1 MAKSDYFPHPD
12 SDLLIWHDRFKV
24 NLAARQAEFGLSA
37 EDIASVDSDNQE
49 LHTKIS
55 EVNAASAAARH
66 ATAAKTASRNNIES
80 RVRALVRRI
89 KAHPAYSDALGN
101 LLGIIGSEDTTK
113 LTDAKPVLTGV
124 DQTGGVVV
132 LNFVKSKSDGINIY
146 CQREGE
152 PEFLFL
158 ARDTIP
164 PYIDNRPLLVAGKP
178 ELRRYTAV
186 YILKDAEV
194 GQYSDELVVNCAP

>member
-12 SDLLIWHDRFKV
+12 SDLLVWHDRFKV
-24 NLAARQAEFGLSA
+24 NLAQTQAELGLSA
-37 EDIASVDSDNQE
+37 TDIASVESDNLE
-49 LHTKIS
+49 LHYKIS
-55 EVNAASAAARH
+55 AGNAALAAARH
-66 ATAAKTASRNNIES
+66 ATAAKTASVNNIEAKT
-80 RVRALVRRI
+80 RALVRRV

-101 LLGIIGSEDTTK
+101 LLGIIGAEDTTK
-113 LTDAKPVLTGV
+113 LADAKPVLTGV

-132 LNFVKSKSDGINIY
+132 LNFVKSRSDGINIY

-152 PEFLFL
+152 SEFVFL
-158 ARDTIP
+158 ARDTVP
-164 PYIDNRPLLVAGKP
+164 PYVDNRPLLAPGKP

-186 YILKDAEV
+186 YIAKDAEV

>member
-12 SDLLIWHDRFKV
+12 NDLLVWHDRFKV
-24 NLAARQAEFGLSA
+24 NLAAKQAELGLSA
-37 EDIASVDSDNQE
+37 EDIASVERDNLE
-49 LHTKIS
+49 LHDRIS
-55 EVNAASAAARH
+55 AGSAASAAARQ
-66 ATAAKTASRNNIES
+66 ATAAKTASVNNVEGNT
-80 RVRALVRRI
+80 RALVRRV
-89 KAHPAYSDALGN
+89 KAHPAYSDAMGNFLGV
-101 LLGIIGSEDTTK
+101 IGAEDTIK
-113 LTDAKPVLTGV
+113 LSEAKPVLTGV

-132 LNFVKSKSDGINIY
+132 LNFIKSKSDGINIY

-152 PEFLFL
+152 PDFIFL

-164 PYIDNRPLLVAGKP
+164 PYVDNRPLLVAGKP

-194 GQYSDELVVNCAP
+194 GQYSDELVVICAP

>member
-1 MAKSDYFPHPD
+1 MAKSDYFPHSD
-12 SDLLIWHDRFKV
+12 NDLLVWHDRFKA
-24 NLAARQAEFGLSA
+24 NLATRLAELGLSA
-37 EDIASVDSDNQE
+37 EDITGVESDNQE
-49 LHTKIS
+49 LHDKIS
-55 EVNAASAAARH
+55 EGNAASAAARH
-66 ATAAKTASRNNIES
+66 ATAAKTASVNNIQGKT
-80 RVRALVRRI
+80 RALVRRI

-113 LTDAKPVLTGV
+113 LAEAKPVLTGV

-132 LNFVKSKSDGINIY
+132 LNFVKSRSDGINIY

-152 PEFLFL
+152 SEFVFL

-164 PYIDNRPLLVAGKP
+164 PYVDNRPLLVAGKP